1 MSEIKTE
8 PQVPKID
15 FKYKLNKLENTNFQL
30 LVLII
35 PSKMNLVQFFFSC
48 QELKVES
55 KYYFLNYRKRFICK
69 LGK

>member
-35 PSKMNLVQFFFSC
+35 PSKMNLVQFFFHVKN
-48 QELKVES
+48 LK
-55 KYYFLNYRKRFICK
+55 
-69 LGK
+69 